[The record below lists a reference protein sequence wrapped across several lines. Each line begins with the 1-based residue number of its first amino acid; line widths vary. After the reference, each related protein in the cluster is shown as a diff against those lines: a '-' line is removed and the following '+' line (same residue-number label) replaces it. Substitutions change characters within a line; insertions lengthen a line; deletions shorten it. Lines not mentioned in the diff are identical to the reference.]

1 MVQTALQHSTSL
13 QAPWGC
19 GSKQLSA
26 VTPQVPGFP
35 GQANPA
41 KMAQFTSHELLQQ
54 KGSRLHTAVQQA
66 ELLHAGFAWAAKQLP
81 LASAP
86 Q

>member
-1 MVQTALQHSTSL
+1 MVHTALQHSVLL
-13 QAPWGC
+13 QAPCGC
-19 GSKQLSA
+19 GSKQLSG

-41 KMAQFTSHELLQQ
+41 KIAQFVSHEVVQQ
-54 KGSRLHTAVQQA
+54 KGSRAQTAVQQA
-66 ELLHAGFAWAAKQLP
+66 LLLQAGFACAAKQLP